1 MNDTEHKLEVLAS
14 VARRFNRENI
24 IWAVGASLLLYLK
37 GKTEVFHDI
46 DIMLM
51 EPDADRA
58 KAILADMGVVQIPE
72 PRAQYRTRHFWE
84 CVVDGVD
91 IDVMAG
97 LVIVSDGKEY
107 DCPLRKEEIEETV
120 RVHGQDIPLHS
131 LSAWKHYY
139 RLMGREDKVKMI
151 GQLPAPR

>member
-1 MNDTEHKLEVLAS
+1 MKDTEHKLDVLAV
-14 VARRFNRENI
+14 VAQRFNRENI
-24 IWAVGASLLLYLK
+24 TWAVGASLLLYLK

-51 EPDADRA
+51 EADAENA
-58 KAILADMGVVQIPE
+58 KAILSELGVVEVPE
-72 PRAQYRTRHFWE
+72 PRARYRTRHFWE

-91 IDVMAG
+91 IDIMAG

-107 DCPLRKEEIEETV
+107 DCPLRQEEIEETV
-120 RVHGQDIPLHS
+120 SVNGQAIPLHS

-139 RLMGREDKVKMI
+139 RLMGREDKVKMKD
-151 GQLPAPR
+151 